1 MPNKSK
7 NWTRNSL
14 MRPKTA
20 LSGFTLVELLIT
32 LAIVAVI
39 ATITVPSMDN
49 LIRQSNRHAAVSDMI
64 GLINLARNTAI
75 MEQQTVTLC
84 PLDENN
90 ECGHDWSGTITAFR
104 DPESDKLLAEES
116 EVIRVAQ
123 SHEGGKWTANT
134 SSRPYFRFMSNGI
147 ANYAIGNMIWCPT
160 DRDMTAAAQLVVN
173 RGGRVR
179 TSEDH
184 DGDGIAEDRNG
195 DPLTCN

>member
-1 MPNKSK
+1 
-7 NWTRNSL
+7 
-14 MRPKTA
+14 MRPRTA
-20 LSGFTLVELLIT
+20 VSGFTLVELLIT

-39 ATITVPSMDN
+39 ASITVPSMGK
-49 LIRQSNRHAAVSDMI
+49 LVRQSNRHAAVGDMI
-64 GLINLARNTAI
+64 SLINLARNTAI

-84 PLDENN
+84 PLDEDD
-90 ECGHDWSGTITAFR
+90 ECAHDWSGTITAFR
-104 DPESDKLLAEES
+104 DPESDKVLNDES

-123 SHEGGKWTANT
+123 FHEGGKWTANT

-147 ANYAIGNMIWCPT
+147 ANYAIGNMIWCPA
-160 DRDMTAAAQLVVN
+160 DNDMTAAAQLVVN

-179 TSEDH
+179 TSVDR